1 MVYPRKYIVIFLLL
15 ICSSQYSFAQKNKSS
30 KLTEEQSIAFDR
42 EYIDGAK
49 NKILGN
55 DKDALT
61 HFRNCLQIDPNNA
74 AVHYQIAD
82 ISFQKGNMETASKSI
97 EIAVTNDPENLWY
110 RKLQLEIL
118 DAQNDYINAAKAS
131 YVLGKKEKDVKY
143 IMAAAYYYQRAK
155 DYKNAIRMLDEAEKI
170 SGPTEEIIYNKEQL
184 YLTIRKPKKAIAEIQ
199 KLINTNPGNTKYEGM
214 LADLYMNTGEQQRA
228 VGIYKG
234 ILQKEPR
241 NGFAGFALADYYY
254 NAKEYDSSLTY
265 LKMGMSGDNI
275 DIKQKLNVLIPFVAN
290 TYLKELGSHKKEITL
305 LFIETH
311 PEDMSG
317 YAIYGDLYLE
327 DKNYKNAREQYAKAV
342 ELDPNASNV
351 WNQLLACDEALAD
364 YASMVKH
371 CAMAIELYPY
381 EVNYYYYGAFASY
394 RIQDYNQTIKFALQ
408 GIDITI
414 PGDDIRIN
422 MYTLAGDA
430 AHYAKKYSLC
440 DSIYM
445 QAIDEY
451 PESSLA
457 LNNYAYFLSLRN
469 EKLDLAAT
477 YSKKSLELEPKNPSY
492 LDTYAWIMYKQKNYT
507 EAQKYILQTLEF
519 TPESAEVLEHA
530 GDIYYKLGKTDEA
543 VNFWMKAKNNRSTSE
558 FIDKKIKDK
567 KLYE

>member
-1 MVYPRKYIVIFLLL
+1 MLLVFAGSTT
-15 ICSSQYSFAQKNKSS
+15 IAQKKQPQ
-30 KLTEEQSIAFDR
+30 KLSEEQRISFER

-49 NKILGN
+49 DKILGN

-82 ISFQKGNMETASKSI
+82 ISFQKGNIEAASKSI

-118 DAQNDYINAAKAS
+118 DAQSDYISAAKSS
-131 YVLGKKEKDVKY
+131 YILGKKEKDEKY

-155 DYKNAIRMLDEAEKI
+155 DYKNAIRMLDEAEKVA
-170 SGPTEEIIYNKEQL
+170 GPTEEIIYNKEQL

-199 KLINTNPGNTKYEGM
+199 KLIKGNPGNTRYEGM
-214 LADLYMNTGEQQRA
+214 LADLYMNTGEQVKA

-254 NAKEYDSSLTY
+254 SIKQYDSCLAY
-265 LKMGMSGDNI
+265 LKIGISGDNI
-275 DIKQKLNVLIPFVAN
+275 EIKQKLNVLIPYVSN
-290 TYLKELGSHKKEITL
+290 TYLQELGVHKKEITL

-317 YAIYGDLYLE
+317 YAIYGDLYLA
-327 DKNYKNAREQYAKAV
+327 DKNYEKAREQYDKAL
-342 ELDPNASNV
+342 EIDPSAGNL
-351 WNQLLACDEALAD
+351 WNQLLACDQALAD

-394 RIQDYNQTIKFALQ
+394 RIQDYSQTIKFALQ

-422 MYTLAGDA
+422 MYSLAGDA
-430 AHYAKKYSLC
+430 AHYAKKYTLC
-440 DSIYM
+440 DSIYT

-451 PESSLA
+451 PEYALA

-469 EKLDLAAT
+469 EKLDLAAS
-477 YSKKSLELEPKNPSY
+477 YSKKSLELEPMNPSY

-530 GDIYYKLGKTDEA
+530 GDIYYKLGKTEEA
-543 VNFWMKAKNNRSTSE
+543 VNFWMKAKNNGSTSE